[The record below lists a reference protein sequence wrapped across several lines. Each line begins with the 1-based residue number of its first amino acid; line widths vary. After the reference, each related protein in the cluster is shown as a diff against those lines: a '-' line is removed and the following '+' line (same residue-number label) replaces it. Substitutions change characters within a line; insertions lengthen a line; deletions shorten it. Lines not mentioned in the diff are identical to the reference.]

1 MDKPEILFEDK
12 HIAVVIKP
20 VGMLSQGDESGDESV
35 VSFLEKTSPYVGV
48 IHRLDRTV
56 GGVMV
61 YAKTKSAAA
70 KLSAQVADKELFSKT
85 YLVICHGRPS
95 DANGEMHDLLFK
107 DSHLNKSY
115 TVDRMRKGVKEASLE
130 YSLIAY
136 CEERDISLVKV
147 KLHTGRTHQ
156 IRVQFSSR
164 KMPLAGDKK
173 YGAKDNFKNIG
184 LFSSN
189 LAFRHPVS
197 EEIIDI
203 GALPDY
209 SQEPWSIFEGEFI
222 KPKAL

>member
-1 MDKPEILFEDK
+1 MDRPEILFEDK
-12 HIAVVIKP
+12 HIAVLIKP
-20 VGMLSQGDESGDESV
+20 VGMLSQGDESGDESI
-35 VSFLEKTSPYVGV
+35 VSFLEKTSSYVGV
-48 IHRLDRTV
+48 IHRLDRGV

-61 YAKTKSAAA
+61 YAKTKKAAGR
-70 KLSAQVADKELFSKT
+70 LSAQVADKELFSKT
-85 YLVICHGRPS
+85 YLVVCHGRPK
-95 DANGEMHDLLFK
+95 DDFGEMHDLLFK

-136 CEERDISLVKV
+136 DESADLSLVKV

-164 KMPLAGDKK
+164 GMSLAGDKK
-173 YGAKDNFKNIG
+173 YGARDNFKNIG

-189 LAFRHPVS
+189 LAFHHPVS
-197 EEIIDI
+197 EDMIDI

-209 SQEPWSIFEGEFI
+209 SQEPWSVFESEFI
-222 KPKAL
+222 KPEAL

>member
-1 MDKPEILFEDK
+1 MATLEKLFEDK
-12 HIAVVIKP
+12 HICVLVKP
-20 VGMLSQGDESGDESV
+20 VGMLSQSDESGDESV
-35 VSFLEKTSPYVGV
+35 VSVLESESPYVGV
-48 IHRLDRTV
+48 VHRLDRGV

-61 YAKTKSAAA
+61 YAKDKQSAG
-70 KLSAQVADKELFSKT
+70 KLCAIVGDKELFSKS
-85 YLVICHGRPS
+85 YLVVCHGKPEEQ
-95 DANGEMHDLLFK
+95 NGEMHDLLFK

-115 TVDRMRKGVKEASLE
+115 TVDRMRKGVKDASLE
-130 YSLIAY
+130 YSLVAY
-136 CEERDISLVKV
+136 NEAHDLSLVKV

-189 LAFRHPVS
+189 LSFAHPITKRMV
-197 EEIIDI
+197 DC

-209 SQEPWSIFEGEFI
+209 SAEPWSIFEEEFI
-222 KPKAL
+222 KPETI